1 MKPLVVTMQAF
12 GPYAGLQT
20 LDFADLRGIGFFL
33 ITGPTGAGK
42 TTILDAMSFALYGET
57 SGGLEKDGARSGA
70 AMRSDHADPDTL
82 TEVRFDFSLGDDL
95 YRVERAPEQQRPKV
109 RGEGTT
115 THLQEATLWRLR
127 RDTGDD
133 LVTDGAPLASGWSKV
148 TARAEDV
155 LGFRAE
161 QFRQVVM
168 LPQGRFQQFLEADSG
183 QREQILRALF
193 ETGRYADVERALHD
207 EALALKR
214 SAEKITTQRDEVLR
228 NAEVADAEALADR
241 CARLAVDHA
250 DACEDAER
258 AARDDSRAQ
267 LALAAGREA
276 ALKLKERADAAAEVA
291 ALAARDAQVR
301 AWRGELEAAR
311 RAIEVAD
318 VAREAAAAA
327 AHLEETRAAAGG
339 AEAAAEAAAEALAT
353 AKAALETEVA
363 RTSEREHAKAEV
375 TRLESFEDGAQEL
388 AGVRLVCDRTA
399 GALDACRR
407 QAEQADTDWT
417 TARDRVATLEKQWG
431 RAQAGL
437 LAGALA
443 EGQPCP
449 VCGSTEHPAPAA
461 LPHETPS
468 QDDVETARAV
478 ATDAFERRDAAQEAL
493 RTSEAAHA
501 AADARAVQRA
511 ESIPPELADPAALGA
526 ALAVA
531 RAHEKELTESHDA
544 AVRAEHACEVAASG
558 KAAEREAAAA
568 ALRKAV
574 ERGAAAEELL
584 AQRLESCGFSTR
596 RDLAAAARSPQAVDE
611 LAALV
616 KTHEDATLRAA
627 ERHRVADKA
636 AAGLEPPKLELLEQA
651 ATKNAEASAA
661 AHEAAATLKAHS
673 AAAESQLAR
682 LHVLEAEAEGVAE
695 RYESIGRL
703 ADVAAGRNG
712 RRISFQSYVLGA
724 FLDDVLVAASE
735 RLRLMSKSRYALDR
749 TEERSGRRQSAGLD
763 LVVYDAWT
771 GVARAV
777 STLSGGEKFMA
788 ALSLALGLAEV
799 VQAFAGG
806 IRLETVFVDEGFG
819 SLDDEALDLAIS
831 SLESLNAGG
840 RLVGIISHVSELRER
855 IDARL
860 EITADKSGSH
870 AAFRV
875 S

>member
-57 SGGLEKDGARSGA
+57 SAGLEKDGARSGA
-70 AMRSDHADPDTL
+70 AMRSDHADPGTL

-95 YRVERAPEQQRPKV
+95 YRAERAPEQQRPKV

-115 THLQEATLWRLR
+115 THLQEATLLRLR
-127 RDTGDD
+127 RNGTDG
-133 LVTDGAPLASGWSKV
+133 LVPDGAPLASGWSRV
-148 TARAEDV
+148 TAKAEDI

-193 ETGRYADVERALHD
+193 ETGRYADIERALHD

-214 SAEKITTQRDEVLR
+214 SAEKITAQRDEVLR
-228 NAEVADAEALADR
+228 QAEVGDAEALADR

-250 DACEDAER
+250 DACEHAEH
-258 AARDDSRAQ
+258 AARDDATAQ
-267 LALAAGREA
+267 QALAGGKEA
-276 ALKLKERADAAAEVA
+276 ARRLKERDDAAAEVA
-291 ALAARDAQVR
+291 ALAARDAEVQTR
-301 AWRGELEAAR
+301 RTELEAAR
-311 RAIEVAD
+311 RAIEVTD
-318 VAREAAAAA
+318 VARQAAEAAT
-327 AHLEETRAAAGG
+327 HLEAARTA
-339 AEAAAEAAAEALAT
+339 AAAAEAAATTAAAALAV
-353 AKAALETEVA
+353 AGAALETEVA
-363 RTSEREHAKAEV
+363 RTSERERAAAEV
-375 TRLESFEDGAQEL
+375 NRLQSFQDGAEAL
-388 AGVRLVCDRTA
+388 AGARLACERTA
-399 GALDACRR
+399 GALDVCRQ
-407 QAEQADTDWT
+407 QATRADADWT
-417 TARDRVATLEKQWG
+417 SARDRVAILEKDWG
-431 RAQAGL
+431 EAQAGL
-437 LAGALA
+437 LAGGLT

-449 VCGSTEHPAPAA
+449 VCGSTEHPAPAE
-461 LPHETPS
+461 LPGEAPS
-468 QDDVETARAV
+468 QDEVEAARAS
-478 ATDAFERRDAAQEAL
+478 AAAALGRRDAAREAL
-493 RTSEAAHA
+493 RAAEAAHA
-501 AADARAVQRA
+501 AADARAGERA
-511 ESIPPELADPAALGA
+511 ESIPPELAEAEKLAAALGA
-526 ALAVA
+526 ARVQA
-531 RAHEKELTESHDA
+531 EELTQAYDA
-544 AVRAEHACEVAASG
+544 AVKATHDCEVAASG
-558 KAAEREAAAA
+558 KAAEREATAA
-568 ALRKAV
+568 ALRQAVARAAKAD
-574 ERGAAAEELL
+574 ELL
-584 AQRLESCGFSTR
+584 ASRLESCGFSGR
-596 RDLAAAARSPQAVDE
+596 EDLEVAARSPRAIEE

-616 KTHEDATLRAA
+616 KAHEDATIRAA
-627 ERHRVADKA
+627 ERQRVAAEA
-636 AAGLEPPKLELLEQA
+636 AAGLEPPELDLLEQA
-651 ATKNAEASAA
+651 AEQTAA
-661 AHEAAATLKAHS
+661 ASGAAREAAATLKAHA
-673 AAAESQLAR
+673 AAAEKQLAR
-682 LHVLEAEAEGVAE
+682 LCALDAEAEGVAA

-703 ADVAAGRNG
+703 ADVAGGRNG
-712 RRISFQSYVLGA
+712 RRISFQGYVLGA

-735 RLRLMSKSRYALDR
+735 RLRLMSKNRYALDR

-819 SLDDEALDLAIS
+819 SLDDESLDLAIT
-831 SLESLNAGG
+831 SLEGLNAGG

-860 EITADKSGSH
+860 EITADKSGSR

>member
-12 GPYAGLQT
+12 GPYADRQR

-82 TEVRFDFSLGDDL
+82 TELRFDFSLGGDL
-95 YRVERAPEQQRPKV
+95 YRVERTPEQQRPKV

-127 RDTGDD
+127 RDGPDD

-148 TARAEDV
+148 TAKAEDI

-193 ETGRYADVERALHD
+193 ETGRYADIERALHD

-214 SAEKITTQRDEVLR
+214 SAEKIATQRDEVLR
-228 NAEVADAEALADR
+228 QAEVADAEALADR

-250 DACEDAER
+250 DACEHAEQ
-258 AARDDSRAQ
+258 AARDDASAQ
-267 LALAAGREA
+267 QALAAGREA
-276 ALKLKERADAAAEVA
+276 GLKLKERADAAAELA
-291 ALAARDAQVR
+291 ALTARDAEVQAQR
-301 AWRGELEAAR
+301 DELEAAR

-318 VAREAAAAA
+318 VARQAAEAA
-327 AHLEETRAAAGG
+327 AHLEKARAAAG
-339 AEAAAEAAAEALAT
+339 AAEAAATEAGTALAT
-353 AKAALETEVA
+353 AKATLQTEVA
-363 RTSEREHAKAEV
+363 RTGEREHATAEV
-375 TRLESFEDGAQEL
+375 TRLQSFEDGAQAL
-388 AGVRLVCDRTA
+388 AGARLACDQTA
-399 GALDACRR
+399 GALDTCQR

-417 TARDRVATLEKQWG
+417 TARDRLASLEKHWG
-431 RAQAGL
+431 EAQAGL

-443 EGQPCP
+443 EGRPCP
-449 VCGSTEHPAPAA
+449 VCGSTEHPAPAELSGEA
-461 LPHETPS
+461 PS
-468 QDDVETARAV
+468 QDEVETARTA
-478 ATDAFERRDAAQEAL
+478 AAAALEWRDAAREAL
-493 RTSEAAHA
+493 RTAGAAHA

-511 ESIPPELADPAALGA
+511 ESIPVELADPAALA
-526 ALAVA
+526 VALAAA
-531 RAHEKELTESHDA
+531 RARAKGLTEAYQAGVDA
-544 AVRAEHACEVAASG
+544 AHGCEVAASG
-558 KAAEREAAAA
+558 KAAERDAAAA
-568 ALRKAV
+568 ALRRAD
-574 ERGAAAEELL
+574 EHAAAADELL
-584 AQRLESCGFSTR
+584 AQRLESCGFSTGD
-596 RDLAAAARSPQAVDE
+596 DLAAAARSPRAVDE

-616 KTHEDATLRAA
+616 KAHEDATLKAA
-627 ERHRVADKA
+627 ERHRVADEA
-636 AAGLEPPKLELLEQA
+636 AAGLEPPRLDLLEQA
-651 ATKNAEASAA
+651 ATKTAEASGA
-661 AHEAAATLKAHS
+661 AHEAAATLKAHT
-673 AAAESQLAR
+673 AAAEKQLAR
-682 LHVLEAEAEGVAE
+682 LHALEIEAEGVAG
-695 RYESIGRL
+695 RYENIGRL

-735 RLRLMSKSRYALDR
+735 RLRLMSKNRYALDR

-763 LVVYDAWT
+763 LIVYDAWT

-819 SLDDEALDLAIS
+819 SLDDESLDLAIS

-870 AAFRV
+870 ATFRV